1 MSRAQVDTV
10 VSQDGSTVLS
20 ASTSDSSPNNAV
32 VTKDYFSNTTDSL
45 RNYVNGKVDA
55 LDADVKKK

>member
-1 MSRAQVDTV
+1 M
-10 VSQDGSTVLS
+10 SQDGSTVLS

-45 RNYVNGKVDA
+45 RNYVNSKVDA